1 MTAQHDPELCG
12 PVRLAAPRVPVVRL
26 SCRILYVIGGG
37 LVLVVPGGLVA
48 LRAQGSRLSELGR
61 VARSGA
67 GRRAVVRQGVPIAS
81 RSPGRGSTT
90 PLPAPALPPA
100 SPPPAKTL
108 VEAELEGP
116 AARARAARRRGGAV
130 RCDGVRGSVWD
141 GTRKRR

>member
-12 PVRLAAPRVPVVRL
+12 PVRLAAPRVLVVRL
-26 SCRILYVIGGG
+26 SRRILYVIG
-37 LVLVVPGGLVA
+37 
-48 LRAQGSRLSELGR
+48 
-61 VARSGA
+61 
-67 GRRAVVRQGVPIAS
+67 
-81 RSPGRGSTT
+81 
-90 PLPAPALPPA
+90 
-100 SPPPAKTL
+100 AKTL